1 MSDGEFVAAHDVIL
15 IGGGGAGLRAAIAI
29 AETNPRL
36 DVAVMSKVYPM
47 RSHTVSAEGGAAGVI
62 AEGDTLEEHIYDTIS
77 GSDWLGDQ
85 DAIEMFVEQAPRE
98 LLQLEHWGCPWSR
111 QPDGRVAVRAFGGM
125 KKMRTWFAADK
136 TGFHML
142 HALFQ
147 TSLKYDEVTRYDE
160 WFVTKLLVDDG
171 RVHGVVA
178 VELMTGRIQAVAA
191 KAVVLCTGGCG
202 KVFPFTTNA
211 NINTG
216 DGMALAYRAGAPL
229 KDMEFV
235 QYHPTGLPF
244 TGILITE
251 AARAEGGWLLN
262 KDGYRYLQDYDLG
275 TPSPTPVLRSMELGP
290 RDRLS
295 QAFVHEVEKG
305 RTTDSPYGP
314 IVHLDLRH
322 LGAKVIDAKLPFVRE
337 LCLKYERIDPVTELV
352 PVRPVVHYMMG
363 GVHTDIHGA
372 TPVAG
377 LYAAGETACVS
388 INGANRLGSNSLPEL
403 LVFGARAGRAAAE
416 YAASAGDRSGRRSP
430 HKPGTRSAG
439 SNATCSTMSRGPNA
453 SPRSGTRCRR
463 PWRRAP
469 ASTAPGP
476 SMTKGADALAELQQ
490 RIANVGVADT
500 SRSFNTELVAALE
513 LANMLDIAEC
523 ILSSGLQRE
532 ESRGAHQRTDFPA
545 SRRRAVPHP
554 PAGPPQPGRHVAGRA
569 PAGDDHPVAAG
580 RAGLREVAMAQ
591 QQWQQ
596 SDRSVCGC
604 RGTGLTRTPNRT
616 GRSTTSR
623 CAASGRCSTRSTTSR
638 TRPTPRCRSGG
649 RAGWGSAAAA
659 G

>member
-1 MSDGEFVAAHDVIL
+1 MSDGDIAGAHDVVL
-15 IGGGGAGLRAAIAI
+15 IGGGAAGLRAAIAI
-29 AETNPRL
+29 AETDPRL
-36 DVAVMSKVYPM
+36 DVAVVSKVYPM

-62 AEGDTLEEHIYDTIS
+62 AEGDSLDEHAYDTVS

-85 DAIEMFVEQAPRE
+85 DAIEAFVAEAPRE

-111 QPDGRVAVRAFGGM
+111 TDDGHVGVRAFGGM

-147 TSLKYDEVTRYDE
+147 TSLKYSRVSRYDE
-160 WFVTKLLVDDG
+160 WFVTTLLVDEG
-171 RVHGVVA
+171 RVQGVVA
-178 VELMTGRIQAVAA
+178 IELATGAIRTIRA
-191 KAVVLCTGGCG
+191 KAVVLATGGCG

-295 QAFVHEVEKG
+295 QAFVHEVERG
-305 RTTDSPYGP
+305 HTADSPWGP
-314 IVHLDLRH
+314 IVYLDLRH
-322 LGAKVIDAKLPFVRE
+322 LGEKLIEAKLPFVRE

-363 GVHTDIHGA
+363 GVHTDLDGA
-372 TPVAG
+372 TPVQG

-388 INGANRLGSNSLPEL
+388 INGANRLGSNSLPEC
-403 LVFGARAGRAAAE
+403 LVFGARAGRAAAQ
-416 YAASAGDRSGRRSP
+416 YAASAGPSPASAALSAALTAQASDEVARIRRLMDTMPGDRPEDRVPALREQMQ
-430 HKPGTRSAG
+430 TTMEESAG
-439 SNATCSTMSRGPNA
+439 IYRTGDSLQ
-453 SPRSGTRCRR
+453 
-463 PWRRAP
+463 
-469 ASTAPGP
+469 
-476 SMTKGADALAELQQ
+476 KGSDTLRKLQG
-490 RIANVGVADT
+490 RISSIGLQDT

-523 ILSSGLQRE
+523 MLVSGISRE
-532 ESRGAHQRTDFPA
+532 ESRGAHQRTDFPD
-545 SRRRAVPHP
+545 RDDQRFLHHQLTVRETD
-554 PAGPPQPGRHVAGRA
+554 GPPRVEQLPVTITRWPPGERVYGR
-569 PAGDDHPVAAG
+569 
-580 RAGLREVAMAQ
+580 
-591 QQWQQ
+591 
-596 SDRSVCGC
+596 
-604 RGTGLTRTPNRT
+604 
-616 GRSTTSR
+616 
-623 CAASGRCSTRSTTSR
+623 
-638 TRPTPRCRSGG
+638 
-649 RAGWGSAAAA
+649 
-659 G
+659 

>member
-1 MSDGEFVAAHDVIL
+1 MSEDSIAGAHDVL
-15 IGGGGAGLRAAIAI
+15 LVGGGGAGLRAAIAV
-29 AETNPRL
+29 AEADPRL
-36 DVAVMSKVYPM
+36 DVAVVSKVYPM

-62 AEGDTLEEHIYDTIS
+62 AEGDTIEEHIYDTIS

-85 DAIEMFVEQAPRE
+85 DAIEAFINEAPRE

-111 QPDGRVAVRAFGGM
+111 EPDGHVAVRAFGGM

-147 TSLKYDEVTRYDE
+147 TSLKYDEVARYDE
-160 WFVTKLLVDDG
+160 WFVTRLLVDDG

-178 VELMTGRIQAVAA
+178 VELRTGRVQAITA
-191 KAVVLCTGGCG
+191 KAVVLATGGCG

-251 AARAEGGWLLN
+251 ATRAEGGWLLN

-275 TPSPTPVLRSMELGP
+275 TPSPTPELRSMELGP

-305 RTTDSPYGP
+305 RTVDSPYGP
-314 IVHLDLRH
+314 VVHLDLRH
-322 LGAKVIDAKLPFVRE
+322 LGAKLIDTKLPFVRE
-337 LCLKYERIDPVTELV
+337 LCLKYERIDPVTELI

-363 GVHTDIHGA
+363 GVHTDIDGA
-372 TPVAG
+372 TPLGG

-388 INGANRLGSNSLPEL
+388 INGANRLGSNSLPEC

-416 YAASAGDRSGRRSP
+416 YAATAPDPPASILAQAADEVRRIESDVMGSIPREDAVSAIRDEMQATMEDSAGIYR
-430 HKPGTRSAG
+430 T
-439 SNATCSTMSRGPNA
+439 GPA
-453 SPRSGTRCRR
+453 M
-463 PWRRAP
+463 A
-469 ASTAPGP
+469 
-476 SMTKGADALAELQQ
+476 KGLAELRGLQQ
-490 RIANVGVADT
+490 RIEAVGVRDT
-500 SRSFNTELVAALE
+500 SRSWNTELVARLE
-513 LANMLDIAEC
+513 LANMLDLAEC
-523 ILSSGLQRE
+523 MLESGLQRE
-532 ESRGAHQRTDFPA
+532 ESRGAHQRTDFP
-545 SRRRAVPHP
+545 
-554 PAGPPQPGRHVAGRA
+554 GR
-569 PAGDDHPVAAG
+569 DDERFLVHHLAH
-580 RAGLREVAMAQ
+580 
-591 QQWQQ
+591 
-596 SDRSVCGC
+596 
-604 RGTGLTRTPNRT
+604 RTDD
-616 GRSTTSR
+616 G
-623 CAASGRCSTRSTTSR
+623 
-638 TRPTPRCRSGG
+638 TPRVERLPVTITRWPPGERVYG
-649 RAGWGSAAAA
+649 R
-659 G
+659 